1 MSVRF
6 GEVFFWVAMLRIG
19 AIASELH
26 SWLIPWIKCQVI
38 EFKSRIHTSEVTI
51 MQGVPSKQPVDS
63 AARKALD
70 RIYLAAAALGATC
83 IALIAVL
90 MVAQSLG
97 RQFGFTTGAVND
109 IVSWLCAA
117 AAFFTMAHAF
127 KHGDFVR
134 VTLLLEQMGVA
145 TRRKLELG
153 SLSIAV
159 VACGYLAFWACRF
172 TFQSWEFNEPAQG
185 LLPIPIW
192 IPQSSF
198 ALGAV
203 LLLVAVIDEF
213 VIVVRG
219 GVPTF
224 VRLVAERHAKGDFS
238 SDL

>member
-1 MSVRF
+1 M
-6 GEVFFWVAMLRIG
+6 M
-19 AIASELH
+19 H
-26 SWLIPWIKCQVI
+26 SSPGN
-38 EFKSRIHTSEVTI
+38 RA
-51 MQGVPSKQPVDS
+51 VDS
-63 AARKALD
+63 AGRKALD

-83 IALIAVL
+83 IALISVL

-134 VTLLLEQMGVA
+134 VTLVLERVSA
-145 TRRKLELG
+145 TARRRLELG
-153 SLSIAV
+153 SLFIAV
-159 VACGYLAFWACRF
+159 VACSYLAFWACRF

-203 LLLVAVIDEF
+203 LLLVAVVDEF

-224 VRLVAERHAKGDFS
+224 VRLVEERHAKGDFS
-238 SDL
+238 SEV